1 MKNWKGLV
9 KVLKLGIIR
18 TYDVTAACLSVVLAL
33 GLRLGWRIAYVDPQM
48 LIEMSLIFGAI
59 FAVAYFA
66 FGIHRFIFRYVSTYE
81 ITEIAK
87 VVTLSILVFLLAL
100 HLLDYV
106 DKVPRSF
113 SGIQWFVLLFL
124 LGAPRLLAR
133 ALVIRRNRFQP
144 QERSTV
150 PVLVVS
156 ASDSAEHFIRAVN
169 GSFRNTYQVVGL
181 IDDDPEVKG
190 RRIHG
195 VPVLGNSNELNEIVL
210 RLASQGQRPQRLL
223 ICDDKFEM
231 SREVKTD
238 LFEQANIMGLKV
250 ARLTGPAEFHDGAFS
265 SAPKLNPIAL
275 EDLLGRPQA
284 DLDRGAI
291 DSLIHGRK
299 VLITGAGGT
308 IGSELARQIAKLEPE
323 KLVLVEFS
331 EWNLYSIDIELA
343 EVLDKDV
350 LQPVICNIRDRER
363 LMQVFAE
370 HQPDLVFHAAALKH
384 VPMVEM
390 NPAEGI
396 LSNVMGSKNVADAAH
411 RYGAR
416 AFVQVSTDKAVN
428 PTSLM
433 GASKRLAEFYCQAL
447 DLDSTPDPDT
457 DCPPPRFMTVRFG
470 NVLGSSGSV
479 VPLFKKQL
487 AKGGPLTVT
496 HPEMERYFM
505 TVREAVE
512 LVLQAAAH
520 GVEHDEERGKIL
532 VLDMGDPIRIADIAK
547 QMIRLAGLR
556 PNVDVDVAFTGLRPG
571 EKLFEELFDHTEQ
584 RAESRLTGILVAR
597 SQPIEQQVLNKVF
610 SELFQA
616 AARNDFVTIKRLVKH
631 ALSSYDE
638 RNSTAA

>member
-1 MKNWKGLV
+1 MKTV
-9 KVLKLGIIR
+9 KLTIIR
-18 TYDVTAACLSVVLAL
+18 SYDLLVACLSVGLAL
-33 GLRLGWRIAYVDPQM
+33 GLRLGWSIANVDLVM
-48 LIEMSLIFGAI
+48 LAEMSLIFGAI
-59 FAVAYFA
+59 FATAYFA
-66 FGIHRFIFRYVSTYE
+66 FGIHRFVFRYVSTYE
-81 ITEIAK
+81 LMAIAK

-100 HLLDYV
+100 HVLDYV

-113 SGIQWFVLLFL
+113 SGIQWFVLLSL
-124 LGAPRLLAR
+124 LCAPRFLAR
-133 ALVIRRNRFQP
+133 ALVIRRNRFQKP
-144 QERSTV
+144 DRAAV
-150 PVLVVS
+150 PVLAVS

-169 GSFRNTYQVVGL
+169 GSFKNTYKVVGL
-181 IDDDPEVKG
+181 IDDEIEMKN

-195 VPVLGNSNELNEIVL
+195 VPVLGHSDELNEIVL
-210 RLASQGQRPQRLL
+210 KLASQGKRPQRLL

-231 SREVKTD
+231 SRETKTD
-238 LFEQANIMGLKV
+238 LFEQASAMGLKV
-250 ARLTGPAEFHDGAFS
+250 ARLTGPAEFHEGATS
-265 SAPKLNPIAL
+265 GAPKLNPIAL

-308 IGSELARQIAKLEPE
+308 IGSELARQIARLEPE

-343 EVLDKDV
+343 EILPDDV

-370 HQPDLVFHAAALKH
+370 HGPDLVFHAAALKH

-390 NPAEGI
+390 NPAEGV
-396 LSNVMGSKNVADAAH
+396 LSNVMGSKNVADAAY
-411 RYGAR
+411 RFGAR

-447 DLDSTPDPDT
+447 DIDSQPDPDAAEL
-457 DCPPPRFMTVRFG
+457 PPRFMTVRFG

-487 AKGGPLTVT
+487 ARGGPLTVT
-496 HPEMERYFM
+496 HPDMERYFM
-505 TVREAVE
+505 TVKEAVE

-532 VLDMGDPIRIADIAK
+532 VLDMGDPIKIADIAK

-556 PNVDVDVAFTGLRPG
+556 PNVDVDIAFTGLRPG

-584 RAESRLTGILVAR
+584 RAPSNLSGILVAR
-597 SQPIEQQVLNKVF
+597 SQPIEQKLLEKVF
-610 SELFQA
+610 NELFQA
-616 AARNDFVTIKRLVKH
+616 AERNDVANIKRLIKH
-631 ALSSYDE
+631 VLSSYDQ
-638 RNSTAA
+638 RNTTAA